1 MADAKKTKAKNKA
14 PAPKAA
20 GKKSCSV

>member
-1 MADAKKTKAKNKA
+1 VAAKKA

-20 GKKSCSV
+20 GADNATGVAPDPT